1 MKRHLRYSLGWRP
14 RRIGKR
20 ELAATLGSAFAAGV
34 AVYHTRRQTAQP
46 HALAPTELTEIA
58 EASAA
63 TAVFE
68 AARQLARLQDQ
79 GFVVN
84 DWDAPIAQALP
95 LRVSKSVMR
104 YVLTDSLPATWT
116 VRAVE
121 YTLAD
126 YGNARPDLAIDDV
139 DGPAIA
145 DVKVKLQLDAKYRA
159 KEITRY
165 QDDHQQLHYA
175 WAWGLYN
182 GRNVHRYYIIL
193 VVLEPKFSVELLP
206 YQIHP
211 ETMEAWR
218 QSQLV
223 TWHDMALEDA
233 GEREPYMVAK
243 HWDEYGE
250 CEYRKACFDHHWDP
264 QLMTQDYVNTR
275 EKKA

>member
-1 MKRHLRYSLGWRP
+1 MKRALRYSLGWRP

-20 ELAATLGSAFAAGV
+20 ELAAVLGTAFAAGA
-34 AVYHTRRQTAQP
+34 AVFHNRRMAAQP
-46 HALAPTELTEIA
+46 HILASTELTEIA
-58 EASAA
+58 EDSAA
-63 TAVFE
+63 AAVLE
-68 AARQLARLQDQ
+68 ASRRLLGLQEQ

-95 LRVSKSVMR
+95 LRVSKGVTR
-104 YVLTDSLPATWT
+104 YVLSNPLPAAWT
-116 VRAVE
+116 IRAVE

-126 YGNARPDLAIDDV
+126 YGNARLDLAIEDA

-159 KEITRY
+159 KELSRY

-175 WAWGLYN
+175 WAWGQENVLP
-182 GRNVHRYYIIL
+182 VHRYYIIL
-193 VVLEPKFSVELLP
+193 VVLEPKFSAELLP

-211 ETMEAWR
+211 ETMQAWQ

-233 GEREPYMVAK
+233 GEREPYMIAK

-250 CEYRKACFDHHWDP
+250 CEYRKMCFEHHWDE
-264 QLMTQDYVNTR
+264 QLATHDYVQTKR
-275 EKKA
+275 DG